1 MAEAKKKVH
10 SQYRNARNGAMLV
23 EPVSMGMR
31 SKSVIPVRSNDC
43 AFLFIIPGQSP
54 KKDANTANDDISDT
68 HERILS
74 PNDSSGGDE
83 D

>member
-1 MAEAKKKVH
+1 MFKSNGSEIRPDNHVNTLKSSNGRSKEKVH

-43 AFLFIIPGQSP
+43 AFLFIIPGQVSVIAEFP
-54 KKDANTANDDISDT
+54 WSY
-68 HERILS
+68 
-74 PNDSSGGDE
+74 
-83 D
+83 